1 MGFRY
6 FLSLFSR
13 RRLLGS
19 SVTPSMGPMGPTGPT
34 GPEAQFAMT
43 MAFEDADYAVL
54 RGIVE
59 TPFVDQ
65 GGNVSLPRP
74 LYQLQLQPFADAILG
89 ASTTDPSVATE
100 N

>member
-1 MGFRY
+1 MD
-6 FLSLFSR
+6 L
-13 RRLLGS
+13 
-19 SVTPSMGPMGPTGPT
+19 PCN
-34 GPEAQFAMT
+34 PEAQFAMT